1 MQRTLLARLTLI
13 DVLAAK
19 QSGNV
24 SNNTAATAALT
35 SGGAVVGAGGVGGGD
50 GDRRGDGVGDGALV
64 SATKTKVNDWTPK
77 MVADWL
83 KENALQHLTDK
94 YEVCRNVSY
103 KIYVHLCFYNMLS
116 HHLSYLMVTY
126 FMTSP

>member
-103 KIYVHLCFYNMLS
+103 KIYVHLCFCMLS